1 MRALFAPNSPPL
13 RHSLDKIVFV
23 SFVLVFAGVLAI
35 GGASLAL
42 VHNMLNKTY
51 AIERESYNVDFI
63 NQLHNKTYG
72 LMVLIHHL
80 MLDSDGKYVSLATEI
95 SDEIDDDISRYI
107 RHEKTSTYQE
117 STEEILLLQGLQK
130 TLHGLRQSV
139 TEIEQLSSRNTSD
152 AANLA
157 RIDEL
162 VDHYIFEITQQV
174 RQINQLH
181 FDIITR
187 KVDKARNSKTII
199 LGLYVLFSAL
209 GLALVYIGY
218 RLHSRHVVQPIKQL
232 SDFTGKISEGELG
245 DRVSIDSQT
254 EIGRLFDALNSML
267 DRLQT
272 HETFLAE
279 FNQHLEEKVE
289 ERTQELRESQTQLLR
304 FEKMAML
311 GQIAASVNHEI
322 RTPLN
327 ALYMNLQLV
336 RKALDVCAGD
346 CDRRQDIADRI
357 AIIDQEVHRI
367 SDMLEEFVRYARLA
381 PPQLEEID
389 LNKVVKYVAD
399 MLGERAEQSRV
410 SLTLSLAAPL
420 SSVLADENK
429 LVQALVNLCI
439 NAIHAMPDGGT
450 LKLSTRDVGD
460 KVEITVADTGVGI
473 AEDDIDKIFLPF
485 FTKKESGLGFG
496 LSIVQRIIEDHD
508 GQITCHSRIGE
519 GTVFDVRL
527 PIDRSRKPGV
537 PDDRIAADR

>member
-1 MRALFAPNSPPL
+1 MRAPVAPDTP
-13 RHSLDKIVFV
+13 RFKRRLDKIVLV
-23 SFVLVFAGVLAI
+23 SFILVFTGVLAI

-51 AIERESYNVDFI
+51 AIERESYNVDFV

-80 MLDSDGKYVSLATEI
+80 ILSNEDKYALLTKEI
-95 SDEIDDDISRYI
+95 SNEIDADIARYLK
-107 RHEKTSTYQE
+107 HESKSTYPE
-117 STEEILLLQGLQK
+117 SPEEIRLLQELQK
-130 TLHGLRQSV
+130 TLNGLHVSV
-139 TEIEQLSSRNTSD
+139 GLIEKAQTPGSPASIPK
-152 AANLA
+152 A

-162 VDHYIFEITQQV
+162 VDAHMYKVTQLAREI
-174 RQINQLH
+174 NKLH

-187 KVDKARNSKTII
+187 KVDKARSSKTII
-199 LGLYVLFSAL
+199 LGLYVFFSAL

-232 SDFTGKISEGELG
+232 SDFTSKISEGELR

-272 HETFLAE
+272 HENFLAD
-279 FNQHLEEKVE
+279 FNQHLEDKVE
-289 ERTQELRESQTQLLR
+289 ERTQELKESQTQLLR

-336 RKALDVCAGD
+336 KKALDSCAGE
-346 CDRRQDIADRI
+346 CGGRQDIADRI

-410 SLTLSLAAPL
+410 SLTLSLAGQLPT
-420 SSVLADENK
+420 VLADENK

-460 KVEITVADTGVGI
+460 KVEISVADTGVGI
-473 AEDDIDKIFLPF
+473 PDEDLDKIFLPF

-519 GTVFDVRL
+519 GTVFDLRL
-527 PIDRSRKPGV
+527 PIDRPRKPGV
-537 PDDRIAADR
+537 PDGRIAADR

>member
-1 MRALFAPNSPPL
+1 
-13 RHSLDKIVFV
+13 
-23 SFVLVFAGVLAI
+23 
-35 GGASLAL
+35 
-42 VHNMLNKTY
+42 
-51 AIERESYNVDFI
+51 
-63 NQLHNKTYG
+63 
-72 LMVLIHHL
+72 
-80 MLDSDGKYVSLATEI
+80 
-95 SDEIDDDISRYI
+95 
-107 RHEKTSTYQE
+107 
-117 STEEILLLQGLQK
+117 
-130 TLHGLRQSV
+130 LHGLRQSV

-162 VDHYIFEITQQV
+162 VDHYMFEITQQV
-174 RQINQLH
+174 RQLNQLH

-199 LGLYVLFSAL
+199 LGLYLLFSAL

-232 SDFTGKISEGELG
+232 SDFAGKISEGELG

-272 HETFLAE
+272 HEEFLAD
-279 FNQHLEEKVE
+279 FNQHLEHKVE
-289 ERTQELRESQTQLLR
+289 ERTLQLKESQTELLR
-304 FEKMAML
+304 LEKMAML

-327 ALYMNLQLV
+327 ALYMNVQLV
-336 RKALDVCAGD
+336 QKSINNCVNDYCGKREIGN
-346 CDRRQDIADRI
+346 RI
-357 AIIDQEVHRI
+357 AIIHQEVNRI
-367 SDMLEEFVRYARLA
+367 SDMLEEFVRYARLS
-381 PPQLEEID
+381 PPQLEEVD

-410 SLTLSLAAPL
+410 SLALSLAEQLPT
-420 SSVLADENK
+420 VLADENK

-450 LKLSTRDVGD
+450 LKLATKDLGD
-460 KVEITVADTGVGI
+460 KVEISVADTGVGI
-473 AEDDIDKIFLPF
+473 AEGDIDKIFLPF

-508 GQITCHSRIGE
+508 GQITCRSRIGE
-519 GTVFDVRL
+519 GTVFDLRL
-527 PIDRSRKPGV
+527 PVDSSRKPGV
-537 PDDRIAADR
+537 PDDRITADR